1 MKKILLLLVVV
12 LFYSCENEDF
22 KEPPKKNALLK
33 FANNIYD
40 TDFTEISFQGHK
52 FKLDSRYQT
61 FVVDTEILDK
71 VGEVDII
78 CSYRWANY
86 PYKIR
91 TKAVFVRGRTT
102 KLTAYVEDQRYT
114 KIEVTYP

>member
-33 FANNIYD
+33 FENRYYNF
-40 TDFTEISFQGHK
+40 DFNEISFQGHK
-52 FKLDSRYQT
+52 FIDYQTQT

-78 CSYRWANY
+78 CT
-86 PYKIR
+86 YKWNGF
-91 TKAVFVRGRTT
+91 TYTLKAKAVFVRGRTT
-102 KLTAYVEDQRYT
+102 NLTVVEGTRRME
-114 KIEVTYP
+114 IEVSYT